1 MKKPAQNSDFTVTG
15 ILELLVGYG
24 HLQPKQV
31 KNIQLRLPTALKNL
45 EAEYAANPLYQNGR
59 NAVILPPELIASL
72 KVPSA
77 FNADQ
82 TIEEDLIYQLL
93 ARSMGLRYVK
103 IDPLNLDADLV
114 TTLISRPF
122 ARKHTAIPI
131 ERKGNEIAVAVAN
144 PTDVE
149 LFDELRRIS
158 NAKIVPVL
166 SSKSDINKVITE
178 LFGFRRSLTAAE
190 ETADSQYDLN
200 NLEQLFEIQ
209 NIQDL
214 EVNDKHIINAVDYL
228 LHYAFDQRASDIHIE
243 PKRDYA
249 RIRLRIDGVLHNI
262 HSIAKAIHPAIT
274 SRIKLMGRLD
284 IAERRRPQ
292 DGRIKTAIGETEVEL
307 RVSTVPTTFGEKV
320 VIRVFDSS
328 SLVQDL
334 RNLGFEEQG
343 LNRYLRMIHSPTGLI
358 LVTGPTGSGKTTTL
372 YSSLRE
378 IASPEVNIVTI
389 EDPVEMVLENFN
401 QIQTQPKIDL
411 TFASA
416 LKYVLRQDPDVIMVG
431 EIRDGETAAN
441 AVQAALTGHLVLS
454 TMHTNDAV
462 SSIDRLHELGVR
474 PYLTASTLNGIVA
487 QRLVRKICPHCKQE
501 SVLNDEEM
509 ARLDIQLPDGAP
521 KLKVWFGDG
530 CVRCRYTGMF
540 GRMAIFELFEAT
552 EKIKRLIKSE
562 SDVREV
568 WKVARQDGMTP
579 LRESAIRKLAQGITT
594 ADEILRVL
602 SF

>member
-1 MKKPAQNSDFTVTG
+1 MKKPSQNSDFTVSG
-15 ILELLVGYG
+15 ILDLLVGYG

-31 KNIQLRLPTALKNL
+31 KNIQLKLPSAHKSLA
-45 EAEYAANPLYQNGR
+45 AEYAGNPLYSGGR
-59 NAVILPPELIASL
+59 SIQILPPELIASL

-77 FNADQ
+77 FNPDQ

-93 ARSMGLRYVK
+93 ARKMGLRYVK
-103 IDPLNLDADLV
+103 IDPLQLDAEMV
-114 TTLISRPF
+114 TNIISRPF

-131 ERKGNEIAVAVAN
+131 EKKKNEIAVAVAN

-158 NAKIVPVL
+158 NMKIVPVL
-166 SSKSDINKVITE
+166 SSKTDINKVITE
-178 LFGFRRSLTAAE
+178 LFGFRRSVSAAE
-190 ETADSQYDLN
+190 ETADSKYDLN

-209 NIQDL
+209 DIDAL
-214 EVNDKHIINAVDYL
+214 EANDKHIINAVDYL

-243 PKRDYA
+243 PKREYA
-249 RIRLRIDGVLHNI
+249 RIRLRIDGVLHDI
-262 HSIAKAIHPAIT
+262 HSVTKAIHPAIA

-292 DGRIKTAIGETEVEL
+292 DGRIKTAIGDTEVEL

-328 SLVQDL
+328 SLVQEL
-334 RNLGFEEQG
+334 NNLGFEEEA
-343 LNRYLRMIHSPTGLI
+343 LNRYQRIIHSPTGLL

-378 IASPEVNIVTI
+378 IAKPSVNIVTI
-389 EDPVEMVLENFN
+389 EDPVEMVLDSFN
-401 QIQTQPKIDL
+401 QIQVQPKIDL
-411 TFASA
+411 TFATA
-416 LKYVLRQDPDVIMVG
+416 LKYVLRQDPDIIMVG

-474 PYLTASTLNGIVA
+474 PYLTASTLTGIVA

-509 ARLDIQLPDGAP
+509 ARLEIQLPEGAP
-521 KLKVWFGDG
+521 KLKVWFGEG
-530 CVRCRYTGMF
+530 CVRCRYTGMY

-552 EKIKRLIKSE
+552 EKIKRLIKNE
-562 SDVREV
+562 GDVREIL
-568 WKVARQDGMTP
+568 KIAKQDGMTP